1 MGSCW
6 QGTHS
11 AFVITLFLSFYPLLL
26 LYGSQLTRIFIL
38 LHTLFICSVSIL
50 LSMSMVIIKG
60 VGTIV
65 PNKVWTCSLLAVV
78 YIDNWLHYILLEDD
92 TLCFLALPSR
102 DPKWVTM
109 PTSSTAYSWIEIQ
122 LGSQWSSEICL
133 PTSSG
138 LSLIPQ
144 QVFQS
149 FPYSQNQVHAPSQS
163 LLASLSI
170 PLRIM
175 SHQLR
180 TSSASCLYR
189 SKCLCIHT
197 DLFIFCP
204 VSKK

>member
-1 MGSCW
+1 M
-6 QGTHS
+6 
-11 AFVITLFLSFYPLLL
+11 
-26 LYGSQLTRIFIL
+26 
-38 LHTLFICSVSIL
+38 
-50 LSMSMVIIKG
+50 
-60 VGTIV
+60 
-65 PNKVWTCSLLAVV
+65 
-78 YIDNWLHYILLEDD
+78 
-92 TLCFLALPSR
+92 
-102 DPKWVTM
+102 TM
-109 PTSSTAYSWIEIQ
+109 PTGSTAYSWIEIQ

-133 PTSSG
+133 PASSG

-144 QVFQS
+144 QVLQS

-180 TSSASCLYR
+180 TRSASCLYR

-204 VSKK
+204 VSKKYTSFLLRLPLYLNVTLLATFCRLNQPLPLTSILSPPLISGSFSSAHKHSPTPRKKAFPSVLLHLGITNLATQIT